1 MEEEITLSKVGM
13 YVTRDC
19 LVVPIQVELHDEL
32 VTQIQ
37 EDILRRV
44 KGERLKGVVID
55 LSGVAILDSV
65 LARGVFDTAQM
76 TSLLGARTVITGL
89 SAGVVASL
97 IDLDF
102 APGNVPIALTLD
114 EGLQT
119 LEPYMKPKEEP
130 EEAEEPEE
138 EID

>member
-1 MEEEITLSKVGM
+1 
-13 YVTRDC
+13 
-19 LVVPIQVELHDEL
+19 
-32 VTQIQ
+32 
-37 EDILRRV
+37 
-44 KGERLKGVVID
+44 
-55 LSGVAILDSV
+55 VAILDSV

-76 TSLLGARTVITGL
+76 TSLLGVRTVITGL

>member
-44 KGERLKGVVID
+44 KGEQLKGVVID

-76 TSLLGARTVITGL
+76 TSLLGVRTVITGL

>member
-76 TSLLGARTVITGL
+76 TSLLGVRTVITGL

-102 APGNVPIALTLD
+102 APGNVLL
-114 EGLQT
+114 
-119 LEPYMKPKEEP
+119 
-130 EEAEEPEE
+130 
-138 EID
+138 